1 MLSAYDAESNNLN
14 ATMTS
19 IGFTVAG
26 KKNLDKIE
34 GYPAPETPDESKSRS
49 DITAKQV
56 NISDDASEDKSE
68 NNQDDKSNNN
78 PDDKSDNSASE
89 TASPTRKGDETPTK
103 SKKDAKSKGKKG
115 KDDEKKDEKSVSP
128 VKKKKKKEEVVQKVV
143 VKKKKVKKEY
153 FTNSPDLT
161 AQQRDYESK
170 LLPRHYKDNI
180 CNTRMH
186 RFEEIESV
194 MSKSM

>member
-1 MLSAYDAESNNLN
+1 MLVERLVFFEGMVYQIEEEIYSESDHSSVYTSEDSFEEDDTLQKKYKKFSPLLSAYDAESNNLN

-26 KKNLDKIE
+26 RKNLDKIE
-34 GYPAPETPDESKSRS
+34 GYPAPETPDESTSRS

-78 PDDKSDNSASE
+78 PEDKSDNSASE
-89 TASPTRKGDETPTK
+89 SASPTRNGDETPTK

-115 KDDEKKDEKSVSP
+115 KDD
-128 VKKKKKKEEVVQKVV
+128 
-143 VKKKKVKKEY
+143 
-153 FTNSPDLT
+153 
-161 AQQRDYESK
+161 
-170 LLPRHYKDNI
+170 
-180 CNTRMH
+180 
-186 RFEEIESV
+186 
-194 MSKSM
+194 